1 MNKIIDLKKNVGPF
15 KSNLL
20 VKNCVGGVANN
31 SKPYLNIVF
40 QDATGIMDGKKW
52 EVLPEDEKILTPGLV
67 VEVDGTVLSY
77 RGNMQIKVNSV
88 KSIDQNSINMTD
100 FVHTCP
106 IEHEALLNEL
116 DSYLNLIEDKD
127 IKAITEHIIKN
138 NYEKYTTHPAAVSVH
153 HAFYGGILFHSL
165 SMCRLALKIADQYSF
180 LNRDYLIAG
189 SLLHDIGKTVEL
201 NGNIATS
208 FTDEG
213 KLLGHINIGAMIVDE
228 AAKELNIKGEA
239 PLILK
244 HIILSHHGLPE
255 YGSSIMPKTAEAFVI
270 HALDELDAKLN
281 ILETAL
287 NEVEKGKYTSKI
299 IYLDNRQFYKTK

>member
-1 MNKIIDLKKNVGPF
+1 MNRIIDLKKNVGQF
-15 KSNLL
+15 KTNLL

-88 KSIDQNSINMTD
+88 KSIDQKSINMTD

-116 DSYLNLIEDKD
+116 DSDLNLIEDKD

-165 SMCRLALKIADQYSF
+165 SMCRQALKISEQYPF

-189 SLLHDIGKTVEL
+189 CLLHDIGKTVEL

-228 AAKELNIKGEA
+228 AANELNITGEA

-255 YGSSIMPKTAEAFVI
+255 YGSAVLPKTAEAFVI
-270 HALDELDAKLN
+270 HALDELDSKLN

>member
-1 MNKIIDLKKNVGPF
+1 MNRIIDLKKNVGQF

-20 VKNCVGGVANN
+20 VKSCVGGVANN

-88 KSIDQNSINMTD
+88 KSIDQKSINMTD

-165 SMCRLALKIADQYSF
+165 SMCRQALRISEQYSF
-180 LNRDYLIAG
+180 LNRDYLISG
-189 SLLHDIGKTVEL
+189 CLLHDIGKTVEL

-228 AAKELNIKGEA
+228 AAKELNIIGEA

-255 YGSSIMPKTAEAFVI
+255 YGSAVLPKTAEAFVI
-270 HALDELDAKLN
+270 HALDELDSKLN